1 MSVSDKIKA
10 LLSIRGKK
18 NNDLAMFLGI
28 SPQSMRNKFSRESFS
43 ADELIRIANFLDCNL
58 VFELDDSQ
66 KIALDISDVKIPK
79 DSTKDWQTSA
89 FFQ

>member
-43 ADELIRIANFLDCNL
+43 DELIRIANFLDCNL

-79 DSTKDWQTSA
+79 DSTKD
-89 FFQ
+89 